1 MTKFQSNECHC
12 FSSLRNYHEEP
23 RIFFTSHDNYLW
35 RQHSFVLEL
44 PKYLTLFAINSSP
57 FSLNYAKYEEWRDAT
72 IRWENTHGTTHS
84 EISHGQMTNVHI
96 FSTLFLT
103 DFLAVY
109 FRTEKGGVQP
119 KTSSGL
125 LPNDILA
132 WASVSQKK

>member
-1 MTKFQSNECHC
+1 MKRC
-12 FSSLRNYHEEP
+12 Y
-23 RIFFTSHDNYLW
+23 
-35 RQHSFVLEL
+35 
-44 PKYLTLFAINSSP
+44 
-57 FSLNYAKYEEWRDAT
+57 

-132 WASVSQKK
+132 WASVSQKNSLFLLDGVYEGGFLIIRTVS